1 MDSLGSLAL
10 ATEGPTSGLLKR
22 KPYGRTKPL
31 ISLTMARNIIGHAIF
46 QLALLLTF
54 LFAGKSSLYL
64 FKFDFIGHK
73 FLFITDGVDG
83 NGSGIGRLSNIP
95 NQHFTIIFNTFV
107 SMTQFNELCS
117 RRIHDER
124 NIFSV
129 TISLHLSNL

>member
-10 ATEGPTSGLLKR
+10 ATEVPTPDLLKR
-22 KPYGRTKPL
+22 KPYGRTTPL

-46 QLALLLTF
+46 QLVLLLIF
-54 LFAGKSSLYL
+54 LFAGKSILCL
-64 FKFDFIGHK
+64 FKIDFIGHH

-83 NGSGIGRLSNIP
+83 KNSGIGRVSRDP
-95 NQHFTIIFNTFV
+95 TQHFTIIFNTFV
-107 SMTQFNELCS
+107 IMTQFNELCS

-129 TISLHLSNL
+129 TIYIH